1 MNYVV
6 VPEGDKKVKPRTE
19 FSTVLVRKLA
29 PCFWLFSLLCAAAA
43 IKTWGAAVVVGF
55 DLCIISESKGYQHN
69 TKVWA
74 ADSTTLS

>member
-6 VPEGDKKVKPRTE
+6 VPEGNKKVKPRTE
-19 FSTVLVRKLA
+19 FSTVLVRKQAL
-29 PCFWLFSLLCAAAA
+29 CFWLFSLLCAAAA

-74 ADSTTLS
+74 VGTLLS